1 VEKLSVWLESLPE
14 TIHVDRF
21 TTVMKRLNKNMHGDE
36 ESYYSLPETR
46 DLAAQYLLLYE
57 MSLPFGLDVNNQINV
72 DKSSTK
78 ISHTIQTISSEE
90 AIKLDARIHKWIE
103 ENAPAI
109 AGAES
114 GSTMLMF
121 SNIGQRNVRS
131 MLLGTSLAL
140 FAISGILILALRSLK
155 IGLIS
160 LVPNLIPAAVG
171 FGLWGIFV
179 GEVGLSLSIVTGMS
193 FGIVVDN
200 TVHFLSKYLRSK
212 RENGLAPQDAVR
224 YAFRIVGR
232 ALVITTTTL
241 VIGFS
246 ALATS
251 KFSMNADMGLMT
263 AIIITIALAG
273 VFFLLPPLLLKIE
286 DRDAGSAQATSTPA

>member
-1 VEKLSVWLESLPE
+1 
-14 TIHVDRF
+14 
-21 TTVMKRLNKNMHGDE
+21 
-36 ESYYSLPETR
+36 
-46 DLAAQYLLLYE
+46 
-57 MSLPFGLDVNNQINV
+57 
-72 DKSSTK
+72 
-78 ISHTIQTISSEE
+78 
-90 AIKLDARIHKWIE
+90 
-103 ENAPAI
+103 
-109 AGAES
+109 
-114 GSTMLMF
+114 MLMF